1 MSSVPAARKKLS
13 ELPMADEVLD
23 GAYTVLVQDGQ
34 TLRFN
39 PKSLF
44 LKATQELVSE
54 GTDDNRFMTPY
65 LTKLA
70 VEQLTHGK
78 DRYDLKIASTTGVLD
93 LSAQQ
98 IFTVNATSNR
108 TISFLNTPPAG
119 RSMTVVIE
127 LQGSGGSITW
137 PTITWNGGTAP
148 TLGATSTVVVLLWTG
163 TKWIGSVG
171 ASV

>member
-1 MSSVPAARKKLS
+1 MSGIPAARKKLS
-13 ELPMADEVLD
+13 ELPMAEQVQED
-23 GAYTVLVQDGQ
+23 AYTVLVQNGQ

-39 PKSLF
+39 PKTMF
-44 LKATQELVSE
+44 AKADETTAKAGS
-54 GTDDNRFMTPY
+54 DDTKFMTPL

-70 VEQLTHGK
+70 IGELTHGK
-78 DRYDLKIASTTGVLD
+78 DRYDLKIGSTTGVLD
-93 LSAQQ
+93 LSLQQ
-98 IFTVNATSNR
+98 IFTVNATANR

-137 PTITWNGGTAP
+137 PTITWNDGTAP

-163 TKWIGSVG
+163 SKWIGSVG